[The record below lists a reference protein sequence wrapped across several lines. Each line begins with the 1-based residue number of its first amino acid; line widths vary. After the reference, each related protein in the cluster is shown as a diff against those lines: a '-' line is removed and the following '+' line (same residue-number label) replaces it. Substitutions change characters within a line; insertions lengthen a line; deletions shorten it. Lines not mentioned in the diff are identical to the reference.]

1 MIRFLL
7 LTLIPLVVPFVAWY
21 LWKVFSGRPRV
32 DPKTGDQEPPNLGTA
47 PLGKLLIGG
56 VLLMI
61 LTLGIF
67 LLIHDEFTR
76 TPYKAI
82 DLDKFEQN
90 QKRE

>member
-32 DPKTGDQEPPNLGTA
+32 DPRTGDQEHPNLGTA

-67 LLIHDEFTR
+67 LLVHDEFTR

>member
-32 DPKTGDQEPPNLGTA
+32 DPKTGDQEPPNLDRA

-67 LLIHDEFTR
+67 LFVHDEFTR

>member
-32 DPKTGDQEPPNLGTA
+32 DPNTGDQDPPNLSTA
-47 PLGKLLIGG
+47 PFGKLLIGG

-90 QKRE
+90 QKRK

>member
-1 MIRFLL
+1 MIRYLL
-7 LTLIPLVVPFVAWY
+7 LTIIPLVVPFVAWY

-32 DPKTGDQEPPNLGTA
+32 DPNTGDQDPPNLGTA
-47 PLGKLLIGG
+47 PFGKLLIGG

-67 LLIHDEFTR
+67 LFVHDEFTR

>member
-32 DPKTGDQEPPNLGTA
+32 DPNTGDQDPPNLSTA
-47 PLGKLLIGG
+47 PFGKLLIGG